1 MCCGSSTVN
10 FSVSWPSNWLLPR
23 PALWRR
29 VPWGS
34 AQPEICGRLP
44 SLGNE
49 VKQIVCD
56 RMWVRMWVCVCG
68 CERESVCGCT
78 CVWERGGDE
87 GFYLFGASQV
97 MAGILISCWCLA
109 KKKKILIR
117 WWQLVFGSA
126 VVNNHDANVNI
137 DTNNAGCFQSGKC
150 VTQRAEQFKQT
161 STQVLTDMH
170 YLTTTPTHPH
180 INQKIKELKKPKLV
194 Y

>member
-1 MCCGSSTVN
+1 MKWNKLCVTECG
-10 FSVSWPSNWLLPR
+10 
-23 PALWRR
+23 
-29 VPWGS
+29 
-34 AQPEICGRLP
+34 C
-44 SLGNE
+44 
-49 VKQIVCD
+49 VCECVYVG
-56 RMWVRMWVCVCG
+56 VRERVCVG
-68 CERESVCGCT
+68 VRVCERG
-78 CVWERGGDE
+78 E
-87 GFYLFGASQV
+87 GTKDFIYLVLHRLWLAYLLVVGAWQ
-97 MAGILISCWCLA
+97 
-109 KKKKILIR
+109 KKKILIR

>member
-23 PALWRR
+23 PALWHR

-49 VKQIVCD
+49 VKQIVSGCVCECVYEC
-56 RMWVRMWVCVCG
+56 VRERVCVG
-68 CERESVCGCT
+68 VRVCERG
-78 CVWERGGDE
+78 E
-87 GFYLFGASQV
+87 GTEDFIYLVLHRV

-126 VVNNHDANVNI
+126 VVSNHDANVNI

-150 VTQRAEQFKQT
+150 VTQRAEQFKQI